1 MIRRLLVI
9 SLCAA
14 GIFACGDDKPK
25 RSLPHQAP
33 STAKNALSQA
43 EAANLPAEKI
53 ELPFEYAYSPVGKRD
68 PFRSYLIDEAKTAE
82 KKVDE
87 PVRPIENLRCGPLC
101 KWDLEQLRLVAIVS
115 GISNPI
121 AMVEA
126 PDGRGYTVRR
136 GTFIGKRS
144 GKVTNIRPSEMVIT
158 EIYKDNAGV
167 PQPHEIYIA
176 LPKSPEEQMDLEG
189 ENNLMNAGIEQ

>member
-1 MIRRLLVI
+1 MPSKLIQKTMRVNR
-9 SLCAA
+9 
-14 GIFACGDDKPK
+14 
-25 RSLPHQAP
+25 LPHIWCPGCGHGILMRDVCQAI
-33 STAKNALSQA
+33 KN
-43 EAANLPAEKI
+43 
-53 ELPFEYAYSPVGKRD
+53 
-68 PFRSYLIDEAKTAE
+68 
-82 KKVDE
+82 
-87 PVRPIENLRCGPLC
+87 CG
-101 KWDLEQLRLVAIVS
+101 LEQEKVAIVS

-126 PDGRGYTVRR
+126 PDGKGYTVRR